1 MSIDKDLAWVM
12 SMGYRHYG
20 PYDPGTTLEFL
31 VRYFNSQDTL
41 KLRTNDAFLLAVQV
55 RPAWRPTEAECHV
68 SALCAEHG
76 AHWQAMKLLR
86 YSVAWAK
93 ALKCDRWRFHSET
106 SSRIDALAKRV
117 GAYQDTPR
125 WRIDL

>member
-1 MSIDKDLAWVM
+1 MTIDHDLAWLM

-31 VRYFNSQDTL
+31 VKYFNSADTL
-41 KLRTNDAFLLAVQV
+41 KLRTTHAFMLAVWV
-55 RPAWRPTEAECHV
+55 RPAWRPTDSECHV
-68 SALCAEHG
+68 SALCTEPG
-76 AHWQAMKLLR
+76 AHWQGVKLLR
-86 YSVAWAK
+86 YSVAWAR
-93 ALKCDRWRFHSET
+93 ALGCNLWRFHSET

>member
-1 MSIDKDLAWVM
+1 MTIDQDLAWVM

-31 VRYFNSQDTL
+31 VRYFNSNDTI
-41 KLRTNDAFLLAVQV
+41 KLRTNAAFLLAIRVV
-55 RPAWRPTEAECHV
+55 PAWRPTEAECHV
-68 SALCAEHG
+68 SALCAEKG
-76 AHWQAMKLLR
+76 AHWEALKLLR
-86 YSVAWAK
+86 YSVTWAK
-93 ALKCDRWRFHSET
+93 AVGANKWRFHSET
-106 SSRIDALAKRV
+106 NFLVDALAKRV